1 MCQNYAAPPS
11 IMADG
16 LFATVLREVFLT
28 SPEPAN
34 ADSLT
39 LEGMELSNENK
50 QRKTRQ
56 QLIVTH
62 KFVFSSAEYQ

>member
-1 MCQNYAAPPS
+1 M
-11 IMADG
+11 
-16 LFATVLREVFLT
+16 FATVLREVFLT

-39 LEGMELSNENK
+39 LEGRELSNENK

>member
-1 MCQNYAAPPS
+1 
-11 IMADG
+11 MADE
-16 LFATVLREVFLT
+16 LFASVLREVFLT

-50 QRKTRQ
+50 QRRTRQ

-62 KFVFSSAEYQ
+62 KIVFSSAEYP